1 MASPKTEPPPPPLY
15 PPPTQSSPSC
25 KESTVIWSTRTT
37 VSHGCARC
45 GVFASK
51 PFGNKPKP
59 CPFVGEPSE
68 RARAEA
74 ERTPCALPQAS
85 DRERRPSGVGAH
97 GGSHRIFFPVAVPSL
112 RSFRFSGTF
121 RYLFCLPKDAA
132 LSELYIWI
140 VEPIPTAYAH
150 WFYGALPDNL
160 SGLTVLTICG
170 NTLRAIRRCP
180 QMSHFKSLRELQL
193 LMLGMDMDNLADIY
207 LFLKSCYCSNLERL
221 FVQVSIF
228 YSFLNHFA

>member
-1 MASPKTEPPPPPLY
+1 
-15 PPPTQSSPSC
+15 
-25 KESTVIWSTRTT
+25 
-37 VSHGCARC
+37 
-45 GVFASK
+45 
-51 PFGNKPKP
+51 
-59 CPFVGEPSE
+59 
-68 RARAEA
+68 
-74 ERTPCALPQAS
+74 
-85 DRERRPSGVGAH
+85 
-97 GGSHRIFFPVAVPSL
+97 VAVPSL

-132 LSELYIWI
+132 LSDLYIWI

-170 NTLRAIRRCP
+170 NTLKAIRRCP

-221 FVQVSIF
+221 FVQLPSTSDVPLEDLVEEVRVQLPEDGLVNLIEWLRS
-228 YSFLNHFA
+228 